1 VSVLDHLALALWH
14 RGRIRESDDLLQSAY
29 SQLDRSPEP
38 STRANFWMFGG
49 AVLSFFK
56 HDEQGLRRAAEKLVD
71 IGLTCKMRPIEAVGL
86 GFKAGS
92 LIRSDQHHEGAD
104 LLRRAIAYADT
115 LDMKLFRAIY
125 SVFDAEAKMAA
136 QKYDAAIEEV
146 DKGLIW
152 ANDTA
157 EHWADVP
164 LLLTKASAMQ
174 RADAAFDEIASVI
187 DLAINTATK
196 QGSVSLEN
204 RARAALEALD

>member
-1 VSVLDHLALALWH
+1 M
-14 RGRIRESDDLLQSAY
+14 
-29 SQLDRSPEP
+29 P
-38 STRANFWMFGG
+38 T
-49 AVLSFFK
+49 
-56 HDEQGLRRAAEKLVD
+56 
-71 IGLTCKMRPIEAVGL
+71 IEAIGL

-92 LIRSDQHHEGAD
+92 LIRAGQYKEGAD
-104 LLRRAIAYADT
+104 LLRCAIAYADT
-115 LDMKLFRAIY
+115 LNMKLYRAIY
-125 SVFDAEAKMAA
+125 FVFDAEAKMAA

-152 ANDTA
+152 ANHTA

-164 LLLTKASAMQ
+164 LLLTKASALQ

-196 QGSVSLEN
+196 QGSVSLKK